1 MLSTVMSAIIIISDG
16 HPMIIQATGG
26 GDGDGVGGHDVVVV
40 VPLFQ
45 GQIHSLVADSVRQA
59 S

>member
-1 MLSTVMSAIIIISDG
+1 MSVMIIIRDG
-16 HPMIIQATGG
+16 NPMIIQATGG

-45 GQIHSLVADSVRQA
+45 GSIHSLVADSVRQA

>member
-1 MLSTVMSAIIIISDG
+1 MISTVMSVMIIIRDG
-16 HPMIIQATGG
+16 NPMIIQATGG

-45 GQIHSLVADSVRQA
+45 GSIHSLVADSVRQA